1 MFTFLIQSLITTL
14 TAIGVFT
21 SLVVIA
27 IAITKDTFDMPPKQY
42 ALQVMWIFLAVMAI
56 KGLILAYHQHN

>member
-21 SLVVIA
+21 TLVVIV
-27 IAITKDTFDMPPKQY
+27 IAITKDTLDLPPKQY
-42 ALQVMWIFLAVMAI
+42 ALLVTWIFLAVLAI

>member
-1 MFTFLIQSLITTL
+1 MFAFLIQSLVTTL

-21 SLVVIA
+21 TFVVIA
-27 IAITKDTFDMPPKQY
+27 VAITEDTSDLPPKQY
-42 ALQVMWIFLAVMAI
+42 ALLVMWIFLAVMAI